1 MDVRIDNPSAV
12 KRLARAA
19 AKTFR
24 REVTADGTMKV
35 HEEAL
40 TRLAEVARRHA
51 TLRAQPVNAGILVA
65 WTAFRNLIRGLQ
77 ALDDV
82 VVPEWRAQEVQAPVF
97 LVANARSGTTLLHH
111 LMSLDEERFVTM
123 KLFETIFPSVTAH
136 RIIDAIARSDEDVFG
151 GFFGKLKTLTDRT
164 FFSGWKDIHPLGLE
178 RTEEDECVFC
188 YTLHTTTLGLLIPEI
203 DEIEDLMWFD
213 SLPVETRDA
222 FLAYYENVIRRHVFS
237 RAPEKRYLN
246 KNVFMTPRLRSL
258 AEHFPDAQFVYLVR
272 HPYES
277 IGSYLDMFHR
287 AWAVH
292 RPDVKKNSPEAKALA
307 RMAMKQYR
315 YAMTCRDVM
324 DREKFILVKY
334 DDLVSNPQKTV
345 ERIYKEL
352 RIPLTP
358 AYRARLV
365 EATNAHREFKSEH
378 DYDLEDFGVTREEV
392 YEELKDIFQ
401 ELGFSR

>member
-1 MDVRIDNPSAV
+1 MDVRIDNPSRV

-19 AKTFR
+19 RATFR
-24 REVTADGTMKV
+24 RETTADGTMKV
-35 HEEAL
+35 HDEAL
-40 TRLAEVARRHA
+40 LRVAEVAKRHA
-51 TLRAQPVNAGILVA
+51 TLRAQPVNAGILAA
-65 WTAFRNLIRGLQ
+65 WWTFKNLIRGAQ

-82 VVPEWRAQEVQAPVF
+82 FYPEWRKQDVDAPIF
-97 LVANARSGTTLLHH
+97 LVANARSGTTFLHH
-111 LMSLDEERFVTM
+111 LMALDDDRFVTM

-136 RIIDAIARSDEDVFG
+136 RVIDAIARSDEEMFG
-151 GFFGKLKTLTDRT
+151 GVFKKLKELTDRT
-164 FFSGWKDIHPLGLE
+164 FFSGWKDIHPLGLD

-213 SLPVETRDA
+213 SLPLETRDA

-237 RAPEKRYLN
+237 RAPDKRYLN

-287 AWAVH
+287 AWQVH
-292 RPDVKKNSPEAKALA
+292 RPDIAKNSPEAKALA

-324 DREKFILVKY
+324 DPEKFILVKY
-334 DDLVSNPQKTV
+334 DDLIANPKGTV
-345 ERIYKEL
+345 EHIYRNLGMRIS
-352 RIPLTP
+352 P
-358 AYRARLV
+358 AYAQRLE
-365 EATNAHREFKSEH
+365 EATKAHRAFKSEH
-378 DYDLEDFGVTREEV
+378 SYALEDFGVTREEV
-392 YEELKDIFQ
+392 YAELSDIF
-401 ELGFSR
+401 ETLGFAR

>member
-12 KRLARAA
+12 KRLARVARA
-19 AKTFR
+19 TFR
-24 REVTADGTMKV
+24 RETTADGTMPV
-35 HEEAL
+35 FDEAL
-40 TRLAEVARRHA
+40 VRVAAVAKRHA
-51 TLRAQPVNAGILVA
+51 TLRSMPMNVGIFAA
-65 WTAFRNLIRGLQ
+65 WSAFRTLIKGVQ
-77 ALDDV
+77 SLDDV
-82 VVPEWRAQEVQAPVF
+82 LVPEWRAQEVDAPVF
-97 LVANARSGTTLLHH
+97 LVANARSGTTLLHS
-111 LMSLDEERFVTM
+111 LMSLDDERFVTM

-136 RIIDAIARSDEDVFG
+136 RVIDAIARSDEEVFG
-151 GFFGKLKTLTDRT
+151 GAFKKLKELTDRT
-164 FFSGWKDIHPLGLE
+164 FFGGWKDIHPLGLD

-237 RAPEKRYLN
+237 RAPGKRFLN

-292 RPDVKKNSPEAKALA
+292 RPDVKKSSPEAKALA

-315 YAMTCRDVM
+315 YAMTCRKIIGKDKLV
-324 DREKFILVKY
+324 LVKY
-334 DDLVSNPQKTV
+334 DDLVADPQGTV
-345 ERIYKEL
+345 SRIYRDL

-358 AYRARLV
+358 AYRAKL
-365 EATNAHREFKSEH
+365 EQATRAHREFKSEH
-378 DYDLEDFGVTREEV
+378 TYSLEEFGITREEI
-392 YEELKDIFQ
+392 YEELSDVFA
-401 ELGFSR
+401 ELGFAR

>member
-19 AKTFR
+19 RATFR
-24 REVTADGTMKV
+24 REIDADGTMPLFD
-35 HEEAL
+35 EAL
-40 TRLAEVARRHA
+40 ARMAEVAKRHA
-51 TLRAQPVNAGILVA
+51 TVRAQPMNAGIFVA
-65 WTAFRNLIRGLQ
+65 WSAFRNLIKGVQ
-77 ALDDV
+77 SLDDV
-82 VVPEWRAQEVQAPVF
+82 FYPEWRKQDVSQPIF
-97 LVANARSGTTLLHH
+97 LVANARSGTTFLHS
-111 LMSLDEERFVTM
+111 LMSLDEDRFVTM

-136 RIIDAIARSDEDVFG
+136 RVIDAIARSDEEVFG
-151 GFFGKLKTLTDRT
+151 GAFKKLKELTDRT
-164 FFSGWKDIHPLGLE
+164 FFGGWKDIHPLGLD

-188 YTLHTTTLGLLIPEI
+188 YTLHTTTLGLLVPEI

-222 FLAYYENVIRRHVFS
+222 FLAYYENVIKRHVFS
-237 RAPEKRYLN
+237 RAPGKRYLN

-258 AEHFPDAQFVYLVR
+258 AEHFPEAQFVYLVR

-292 RPDVKKNSPEAKALA
+292 RPDVKKNGPEAKALA

-324 DREKFILVKY
+324 GADKLVLVKY
-334 DDLVSNPQKTV
+334 DDLVRDPVGTV
-345 ERIYKEL
+345 ERVYRDLDMKVS
-352 RIPLTP
+352 P
-358 AYRARLV
+358 AFRARL
-365 EATNAHREFKSEH
+365 EAATRAHREFKSEH
-378 DYDLEDFGVTREEV
+378 DYALEDFGITREEI
-392 YEELKDIFQ
+392 YEELSDIF
-401 ELGFSR
+401 ETLGFAR